1 MKFIFTGV
9 SECPPSTFITILNHD
24 FIYRQFFIFSYY
36 SKKVIL
42 VYEKFWLKKKK
53 KINLQVLK
61 SSAISTECLEF
72 VKIIWKFEIYEKIC
86 YCQVEKVIIFITK
99 IAKYF

>member
-1 MKFIFTGV
+1 MISFIVNFLF
-9 SECPPSTFITILNHD
+9 SATILRRL
-24 FIYRQFFIFSYY
+24 FWCTW
-36 SKKVIL
+36 KIL
-42 VYEKFWLKKKK
+42 AEEEK

-61 SSAISTECLEF
+61 SSAISIKCLEF

-99 IAKYF
+99 IA